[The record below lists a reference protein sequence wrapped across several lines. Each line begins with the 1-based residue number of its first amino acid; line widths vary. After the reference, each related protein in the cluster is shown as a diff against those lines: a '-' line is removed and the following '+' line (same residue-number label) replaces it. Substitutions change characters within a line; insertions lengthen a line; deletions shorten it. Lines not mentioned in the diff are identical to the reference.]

1 MSRLAELSQEL
12 AALVRAAEGQVVR
25 LAGRRR
31 AATGTAWSADGLV
44 VTTAHGLADEDEV
57 EVTLGDGSAVR
68 GEVVGRD
75 PTTDLAVVRSGA
87 RLAVP
92 AWAEAERDVL
102 AVGELVVALSRP
114 GGAVRADLGLLSRAG
129 GEFRAAGGGRVAR
142 YLETTLALQPG
153 LSGSLVLAADGRAL
167 GVASAGLVRGEALL
181 VPVETLRRSVQ
192 AILAH
197 GGPRR
202 GYLGVATFPIRLGPA
217 EAAVA
222 GQPAALLISGVEPE
236 SPAARA
242 GLLLG
247 DALLS
252 VDGQTLSGPHDLAAV
267 LEPER
272 VGAPAAL
279 RLLRAGAVLSLSLT
293 VGAREPRAGRP
304 GRADRAGEGRGCG

>member
-1 MSRLAELSQEL
+1 MSMLSELSRDL

-57 EVTLGDGSAVR
+57 EVTLADGSTAR
-68 GEVVGRD
+68 GKVAGRD
-75 PTTDLAVVRSGA
+75 PTTDLAVVRTGA
-87 RLAVP
+87 RLAAP
-92 AWAEAERDVL
+92 DWAGVDGL
-102 AVGELVVALSRP
+102 AVGELLVALSRP
-114 GGAVRADLGLLSRAG
+114 GRTARADLGLLSRAG
-129 GEFRAAGGGRVAR
+129 GEFRATGGGRVAR
-142 YLETTLALQPG
+142 YLETTFALQPG

-181 VPVETLRRSVQ
+181 VPAETLRRAVQ

-202 GYLGVATFPIRLGPA
+202 GYLGVATFPVRLGPA

-222 GQPAALLISGVEPE
+222 GQPAALLVSGVEPE

-247 DALLS
+247 DALLA
-252 VDGQTLSGPHDLAAV
+252 VDGQPVAGPHDLAAV

-272 VGAPAAL
+272 VGAPAAV
-279 RLLRAGAVLSLSLT
+279 RLLRAGALHQLTLT
-293 VGAREPRAGRP
+293 VGAREPRAGGRSRAAE
-304 GRADRAGEGRGCG
+304 GRACG